1 MGSGLPQLG
10 LPRRFAMDL
19 FPRYSGGGV
28 PQHFILSFLEPEGML
43 LAAIAFSGL
52 ILNLPRT

>member
-1 MGSGLPQLG
+1 
-10 LPRRFAMDL
+10 MDL